1 MWSFFARDP
10 AKDFGYEVGELVPGL
25 EDKSIW
31 QLHKGKKK
39 VSGQEVSIFVFELK
53 GGNDVLLDTAKAS
66 VKRLK
71 TLRHP
76 NILQYID
83 SLETEKVVYLVTE
96 YVEPLN
102 QHLELSQ
109 TEEEKRLAVSWGLF
123 QVAKGLGFLTIDCG
137 LSHNNICLTSVF
149 VDKAGEWKIGGV
161 DYMCP
166 ATEAPPAKT
175 LPSLDRYNPPELS
188 GPSSGRAKPG
198 PKWARDSW
206 GLGCLIWEAFNGP
219 LPKASALE
227 SPGKIPKP
235 LSSAYSQLTNSTCNS
250 RPSPND
256 IVTRCRSAGGFL
268 KNSFVDTMLFI
279 EEIQIKDSTAKN
291 RFFAGLPAMMDN
303 FPPNVCKYKIL
314 PQLINSFEFGDAGS
328 SVLTPLFKIGRMLD
342 ADEYQKK
349 IVPCVVKLFS
359 SKDRAT
365 RARLLQQVD
374 QFMDHL
380 SPEVV
385 NQEVFPH
392 VVQGFSDTNPT
403 IREQTVKAMVHMAPK
418 LNYHNLNEEVM
429 KHFARLQARDDQGG
443 IRTNTT
449 VCLGKIA
456 CHLHPQTR
464 QKVLI
469 VAFARAMRDPF
480 HPSRMAAVL
489 ALSATQG
496 YFTLR
501 DCASKVLPALCA
513 LTMDPEKTVRDHAF
527 KAIKGFLGKL
537 EKVSED
543 PSLAEQMEADVNAAS
558 SSLPSSL
565 AASWAG
571 WAVTSL
577 TSKFYRS
584 STSGTASASAA
595 GTTSTTGVAPSSDST
610 SPSLPPSEATS
621 PVSESASAKDHR
633 ASEDVGVDSAS
644 DYEERW
650 DDQDWG
656 TMEEDS
662 FATKQSHNKTPASPT
677 VASSPSQ
684 DGWEDGGWE
693 SFEEEPAAPSE
704 SHQGRTDCKPA
715 SSYNW
720 GSGGSQDDVTS
731 DFFSSAAQGNPSKQ
745 SRAKPKTTSKQSPQ
759 SPQGRE
765 GNSWETGDDWDSWGS
780 GQASSGKGDVKSDDV
795 RRLREEK
802 RLQRQKELQ
811 ERRAARQAAGPMK
824 LGVKKDF

>member
-10 AKDFGYEVGELVPGL
+10 AKDFGYEVGEIVPGL
-25 EDKSIW
+25 EAKSIW

-39 VSGQEVSIFVFELK
+39 VTGQEVSIFVFELK

-76 NILQYID
+76 NILQYMD

-109 TEEEKRLAVSWGLF
+109 KEEEKRLAVSWGLF
-123 QVAKGLGFLTIDCG
+123 QVAKGLGFLTMDCG
-137 LSHNNICLTSVF
+137 LSHNNICSTSIF

-161 DYMCP
+161 EYMCP
-166 ATEAPPAKT
+166 ATESPPTKT
-175 LPSLDRYNPPELS
+175 LPCLDRYNPPELS
-188 GPSSGRAKPG
+188 GGSSGKAKPG

-206 GLGCLIWEAFNGP
+206 GLGCLIWEVFNGP
-219 LPKASALE
+219 LPKSSALE
-227 SPGKIPKP
+227 SPGKIPKS
-235 LSSAYSQLTNSTCNS
+235 LSPAYSQLTNSSCNS

-256 IVTRCRSAGGFL
+256 VVARCRSAGGFL

-279 EEIQIKDSTAKN
+279 EEIQIKDTTAKN
-291 RFFAGLPAMMDN
+291 RFFTGLSAMMDN

-328 SVLTPLFKIGRMLD
+328 SVLTPLFKIGRMLE
-342 ADEYQKK
+342 AEEYQKK

-380 SPEVV
+380 SPDVV

-418 LNYHNLNEEVM
+418 LNYNNLNEEVM

-480 HPSRMAAVL
+480 HPSRMAAIL

-577 TSKFYRS
+577 TSKFYKS
-584 STSGTASASAA
+584 STTGAASAA
-595 GTTSTTGVAPSSDST
+595 ATASSSSNPA
-610 SPSLPPSEATS
+610 SPSRPPSGAIS
-621 PVSESASAKDHR
+621 PASESASAKEHPV
-633 ASEDVGVDSAS
+633 AEDTNVDSAS
-644 DYEERW
+644 DYEEKW

-662 FATKQSHNKTPASPT
+662 SATKQTRDKRPASST
-677 VASSPSQ
+677 VASPSQ
-684 DGWEDGGWE
+684 EGWDDGGWD
-693 SFEEEPAAPSE
+693 SFEEDPTAPSE
-704 SHQGRTDCKPA
+704 DQQERTADSKPA

-720 GSGGSQDDVTS
+720 GSRDDATS
-731 DFFSSAAQGNPSKQ
+731 DFLSSTAQGIPLKQ
-745 SRAKPKTTSKQSPQ
+745 SQTKPKTTSKQGPQ
-759 SPQGRE
+759 GLQGRE
-765 GNSWETGDDWDSWGS
+765 GGAWETGDDWDSWGS
-780 GQASSGKGDVKSDDV
+780 GKAASSGKGDSKSDDA
-795 RRLREEK
+795 RRQREEK
-802 RLQRQKELQ
+802 RLQRQKEIQ
-811 ERRAARQAAGPMK
+811 ERRAARQAVGPMK
-824 LGVKKDF
+824 LGVKKEF

>member
-10 AKDFGYEVGELVPGL
+10 AKDFGYEVGDVVPGL

-39 VSGQEVSIFVFELK
+39 VTGQEVSIFVFELK

-76 NILQYID
+76 NILQYMD

-96 YVEPLN
+96 CIEPLN
-102 QHLELSQ
+102 QHLEQ
-109 TEEEKRLAVSWGLF
+109 CRKEEEKKLAVSWGLF

-137 LSHNNICLTSVF
+137 LSHNNICSTSIF

-161 DYMCP
+161 EYMCP
-166 ATEAPPAKT
+166 ATESPPMKT
-175 LPSLDRYNPPELS
+175 LPYLDRYNPPELS
-188 GPSSGRAKPG
+188 GSSSGRSKPG

-206 GLGCLIWEAFNGP
+206 GLGCLIWEVFNGP
-219 LPKASALE
+219 LPKSSALE
-227 SPGKIPKP
+227 SPGKIPKS

-256 IVTRCRSAGGFL
+256 VVSRCRSAGGFL

-279 EEIQIKDSTAKN
+279 EEIQIKDTTAKN
-291 RFFAGLPAMMDN
+291 RFFTGLPAMMDN

-328 SVLTPLFKIGRMLD
+328 SVLTPLFKIGRMLE

-418 LNYHNLNEEVM
+418 LNHHNLNEEVM
-429 KHFARLQARDDQGG
+429 RHFARLQARDDQGG

-456 CHLHPQTR
+456 CHLHPQVR

-469 VAFARAMRDPF
+469 MAFARAMRDPF
-480 HPSRMAAVL
+480 HPSRMAAIL

-571 WAVTSL
+571 WAVSSL

-584 STSGTASASAA
+584 STTGAASTAAAAAS
-595 GTTSTTGVAPSSDST
+595 SSNPT
-610 SPSLPPSEATS
+610 SPSQPPSEATS
-621 PVSESASAKDHR
+621 PTSEPVPAR
-633 ASEDVGVDSAS
+633 ELRVTEDANVDSALG
-644 DYEERW
+644 YEERW

-662 FATKQSHNKTPASPT
+662 STKQSQDKRPALSAI
-677 VASSPSQ
+677 ASSTSQ
-684 DGWEDGGWE
+684 DGWDDGGWE
-693 SFEEEPAAPSE
+693 SFEEETAAPSE
-704 SHQGRTDCKPA
+704 GHQERSSDSKPA

-720 GSGGSQDDVTS
+720 GSGGPQDDAAS
-731 DFFSSAAQGNPSKQ
+731 DFFSSTVQGHPPKQ
-745 SRAKPKTTSKQSPQ
+745 SQAKSKTTAKQSPQ
-759 SPQGRE
+759 SPQGKE
-765 GNSWETGDDWDSWGS
+765 GNAWETGDDWDSWGS
-780 GQASSGKGDVKSDDV
+780 GKASSGKGDSKTDEA

-802 RLQRQKELQ
+802 RLQRQKEIQ
-811 ERRAARQAAGPMK
+811 ERRAARQAVGPMK
-824 LGVKKDF
+824 LGVKKEF